1 MRELGVTMQVTKAV
15 IPCGG
20 MGTRFLPITKAV
32 PKEIL
37 PIIDTPALAYIV
49 SEAVDSGITDIV
61 IVLGKGKTAIKKY
74 FTPCPALEDTLM
86 AAGKTA
92 LWEIVKK
99 TTTMA
104 NITFV
109 RQEKPLGSGDAVR
122 KAQRFAGNDPFA
134 LAWGDDVIYAETP
147 VIGQLAKAYEQTGTS
162 ILGVQ
167 KMDTDDIIKYGVVKE
182 GKANG
187 RLHECLAVVE
197 KPPLDQLPGRLASLG
212 RYVLT
217 PEVFA
222 ALKKLETGVGGEFQF
237 TDAVDALAKKGR
249 LYAYEFEGRRYDMG
263 DKFGSAQATVEYA
276 LRSREFGEQM
286 RLYLKELGKTL

>member
-1 MRELGVTMQVTKAV
+1 MKVTKAV

-49 SEAVDSGITDIV
+49 GEAVDSGITDIV

-99 TTTMA
+99 ATSMA

-122 KAQRFAGNDPFA
+122 RAKQFVGTDPFA
-134 LAWGDDVIYAETP
+134 LAWGDDVIYAQTP
-147 VIGQLAKAYEQTGTS
+147 VLSQLIGAYEQTGTS

-167 KMDTDDIIKYGVVKE
+167 AMYTDDIIKYGVVKE
-182 GKANG
+182 GKSEG

-217 PEVFA
+217 SEVFG
-222 ALKKLETGVGGEFQF
+222 ALKKLQTGVGGEYQF

-263 DKFGSAQATVEYA
+263 DKFGAAQATVEYA
-276 LRSREFGEQM
+276 LRSEEFGDKM
-286 RLYLKELGKTL
+286 RKYLQDLAKTL

>member
-1 MRELGVTMQVTKAV
+1 MKVTKAV

-20 MGTRFLPITKAV
+20 LGTRFLPITKAV

-49 SEAVDSGITDIV
+49 GEAVDSGITDIL

-74 FTPCPALEDTLM
+74 FTPCPALEDTLV
-86 AAGKTA
+86 AAGKTE
-92 LWEIVKK
+92 LWEIVKRA
-99 TTTMA
+99 TSMA

-122 KAQRFAGNDPFA
+122 RAKSFVGRAPFA
-134 LAWGDDVIYAETP
+134 LAWGDDVIYAKTP
-147 VIGQLAKAYEQTGTS
+147 VLSQLIGAYAQTGTS

-167 KMDTDDIIKYGVVKE
+167 EMLTDDIIKDGVVKE
-182 GKANG
+182 GRAEG

-197 KPPLDQLPGRLASLG
+197 KPPLDKLPGRLASLG

-217 PEVFA
+217 EEVFSELSK
-222 ALKKLETGVGGEFQF
+222 LKTGVGGEYQF
-237 TDAVDALAKKGR
+237 TDAVDALAQKGR

-263 DKFGSAQATVEYA
+263 DKFGAAQATVEYA
-276 LRSREFGEQM
+276 LRSEEFGEKM
-286 RLYLKELGKTL
+286 RNYLKDLAKTL